1 MDFGEWVK
9 YGVDK
14 GWVTCPF
21 CNTHDGGPLTEE
33 EEREFEEGGDPC
45 LVMMRVWHGM

>member
-33 EEREFEEGGDPC
+33 EREFEEGGDPC